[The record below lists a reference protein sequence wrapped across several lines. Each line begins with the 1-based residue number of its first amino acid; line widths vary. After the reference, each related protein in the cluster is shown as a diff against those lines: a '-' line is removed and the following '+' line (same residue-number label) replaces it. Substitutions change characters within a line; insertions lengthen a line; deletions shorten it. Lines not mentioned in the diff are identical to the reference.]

1 MCGIFGYVGNKS
13 KPAGFILD
21 GLKALEYRGY
31 DSWGLVVLSS
41 NKLARERHV
50 GKIGEAK
57 TALPATTTGMGHTR
71 WATHG
76 GVTVSNAHPHFDC
89 SGRFAVVHN
98 GIIEN
103 ERELRRELV
112 RRGHKFSSRT
122 DTEII
127 AHLLEEETIIDRQL
141 EPRRHFF
148 NALGSESS
156 LPSSSPPSLN
166 KNRVF
171 HGSSSR
177 VSKMP
182 PSAQL
187 SLVDLV
193 RGVTAR
199 LEGAF
204 AIGVMDREKPE
215 EMVLARLGGPL
226 VVGVVDGYK
235 LFASDPSALL
245 PFTKKVI
252 YLQDRELAWITPE
265 NVEIRSFENHRKKP
279 DVTTLDW
286 DVEKAKKGGHA
297 HFMLKEMTEQPS
309 SLTDSMR
316 GRIKDDGSVKLGGLE
331 MVKNQLRDAEF
342 IRFIACGS
350 AYYAGLYG
358 ASVIQEL
365 TGITATAEI
374 ASEYKYNSYN
384 WPEKSTAWF
393 ISQSGETADVL
404 GAIEKV
410 KREKILP
417 LGLVNVVGSS
427 VAQRTTAGVYL
438 HAGPEVGVAST
449 KAFVSQLGCLA
460 MIGCWLAQLK
470 KEVPKRLFGLR
481 SQNDCFFVAK
491 ELENLPNLIKKVL
504 DLRGELRKLAGEI
517 VSKRQIFFLGRGRNY
532 PLALEGALKLREV
545 CYLDTLG
552 LPTGELKHGPIAAMD
567 RNRPVVL
574 FAPSDGT
581 EMKNRSSVQELRARN
596 IPVYVITD
604 AAGKKKFADL
614 AGKLIA
620 VPNTHPIL
628 QPILIA
634 PVVQMLAYEAGVL
647 LKRPIDKPRNLAKS
661 VTVE

>member
-1 MCGIFGYVGNKS
+1 MCGIFGYVGNKA
-13 KPAGFILD
+13 KPAGLILD

-57 TALPATTTGMGHTR
+57 TSLPATATGMGHTR

-76 GVTVSNAHPHFDC
+76 GVTVANAHPHLDC
-89 SGRFAVVHN
+89 TGRFAVVHN

-103 ERELRRELV
+103 ERELRKELV
-112 RRGHKFSSRT
+112 RRGHKLTSQT
-122 DTEII
+122 DTELI
-127 AHLLEEETIIDRQL
+127 AHLLEEE
-141 EPRRHFF
+141 
-148 NALGSESS
+148 SS
-156 LPSSSPPSLN
+156 ANFANLDGAKPL
-166 KNRVF
+166 
-171 HGSSSR
+171 
-177 VSKMP
+177 
-182 PSAQL
+182 L
-187 SLVDLV
+187 DLV
-193 RGVTAR
+193 RAVVSR

-204 AIGVMDREKPE
+204 AIGVMDRDKPE
-215 EMVLARLGGPL
+215 ELVLARLGGPL
-226 VVGVVDGYK
+226 VVGVVDGFK

-265 NVEIRSFENHRKKP
+265 NVEIRSFENHRKMP

-286 DVEKAKKGGHA
+286 DVEKAKKGGYR
-297 HFMLKEMTEQPS
+297 HFMLKEMTEQPV

-331 MVKNQLRDAEF
+331 TVKDQLRNVEF

-365 TGITATAEI
+365 TGITVTAEI
-374 ASEYKYNSYN
+374 ASEYKYGNFN
-384 WPEKSTAWF
+384 WPERSAAWF

-427 VAQRTTAGVYL
+427 AAQRTSAGVYL

-449 KAFVSQLGCLA
+449 KAFVSQLAVLA
-460 MIGCWLAQLK
+460 MISCWLGDFGKRNPEAIKIAKQLK
-470 KEVPKRLFGLR
+470 NLPVLIKSVLGLR
-481 SQNDCFFVAK
+481 PD
-491 ELENLPNLIKKVL
+491 
-504 DLRGELRKLAGEI
+504 LRKLAGEI
-517 VSKRQIFFLGRGRNY
+517 ISKRQIFFLGKGRNY

-545 CYLDTLG
+545 AYLDTLG
-552 LPTGELKHGPIAAMD
+552 LPTGELKHGAIAAMD
-567 RNRPVVL
+567 KSRPAIL
-574 FAPSDGT
+574 LAPSDGL
-581 EMKNRSSVQELRARN
+581 EMKNRSSAQELKARN
-596 IPVYVITD
+596 IPVYAVTD
-604 AAGKKKFADL
+604 AAGRKKFADL
-614 AGKLIA
+614 AERI
-620 VPNTHPIL
+620 VVIPNVHPIL
-628 QPILIA
+628 QPILLA
-634 PVVQMLAYEAGVL
+634 PVIQMLAYEAGVL